1 MIEMSQSQ
9 IELLEGPALTP
20 PPGVTSNFDNPYS
33 LRPAADA
40 VKIVTTILAT
50 LAIFIR
56 VYTKWRIIREVHLE
70 DYIAV
75 AAWCGY
81 IVFNVTTGFDPN
93 VFGRHQWDIR
103 LKDYQIFLYGT
114 YITSISF
121 GLAIMSIKISILLQ
135 YIRLFTAG
143 TRDLMFWSCHALMW
157 ITVVFYTILLFM
169 TIFICTPIPKFW
181 NVLDTTGHCLDVNYL
196 FLATGTAN
204 TITDFLIILLPQPI
218 IWKLQMSFK
227 EHVGVSAVFST
238 GLLACI
244 ASMARL
250 FVSLK
255 LLKNPD
261 ATWYTSIMCIPS
273 YVELGAGI
281 ITSCLPTLPKFFK
294 TMSQIP
300 RVSRMCSFVSSLSKS
315 SNSSVE
321 SKQSKERSGNSSWNQ
336 HRRMPSRSRRERRS
350 SESYDV
356 LEEWEGHNADFSTV
370 SLGNTATATGMRNEG
385 GNSQMKCVD
394 EVRGILRSVQISV
407 VRQDPLS
414 GEGRDTPIV

>member
-1 MIEMSQSQ
+1 MMGMSQSQ

-81 IVFNVTTGFDPN
+81 VVFNVTTGFDPN

-103 LKDYQIFLYGT
+103 LKDYQTFLYGT

-157 ITVVFYTILLFM
+157 ITIVFYTILLFM

-321 SKQSKERSGNSSWNQ
+321 SKESKERSDNSSWNQ
-336 HRRMPSRSRRERRS
+336 HRRMPSGTRGERRG

-356 LEEWEGHNADFSTV
+356 LEEWEGHNAAFSTV

-394 EVRGILRSVQISV
+394 EERGILRSVQISI
-407 VRQDPLS
+407 VRQGPLS
-414 GEGRDTPIV
+414 GEGRNAPMV

>member
-1 MIEMSQSQ
+1 MSQSQ

-20 PPGVTSNFDNPYS
+20 PPGVTSNFDTPYS

-56 VYTKWRIIREVHLE
+56 VYTKWRIIRE
-70 DYIAV
+70 
-75 AAWCGY
+75 CGY

-157 ITVVFYTILLFM
+157 ITVVFYTILLLM

-244 ASMARL
+244 ASMVRL

-261 ATWYTSIMCIPS
+261 STWYTSIMCIPS

-321 SKQSKERSGNSSWNQ
+321 SKESKERSGNSSCNQ
-336 HRRMPSRSRRERRS
+336 HRRMPSGSRRERRG

-356 LEEWEGHNADFSTV
+356 LEEWEGHNSAFSTV
-370 SLGNTATATGMRNEG
+370 SLGNTAMAMGMRDEG
-385 GNSQMKCVD
+385 GNTQMKCVD
-394 EVRGILRSVQISV
+394 EERGILRSVQISV
-407 VRQDPLS
+407 VRQGPLS
-414 GEGRDTPIV
+414 GEGKDTPIV